1 MVFPDPRMLI
11 IGMILNGME
20 TSTYTHKSFSGFT
33 FIELILYIGILS
45 MVMVGLM
52 YFVFDITSSSTK
64 SNATSEVEYATRFAV
79 ERIQREIIGAVAI
92 NTTQSTFGSTPG
104 RLSLQTASPDTNP
117 TIIQL
122 VGTSIVIKQGAYATQ
137 TITTPLVEVM
147 NTTFYNLSRVGSP
160 EVVQFLVSGRRL
172 NPQSVEEFQASTTIT
187 STATL
192 RQ

>member
-1 MVFPDPRMLI
+1 
-11 IGMILNGME
+11 
-20 TSTYTHKSFSGFT
+20 
-33 FIELILYIGILS
+33 

-64 SNATSEVEYATRFAV
+64 SNALSEVEYATRFAA
-79 ERIQREIIGAVAI
+79 ERIQREIIGAAAFNVA
-92 NTTQSTFGSTPG
+92 QSTFGSTPG
-104 RLSLQTASPDTNP
+104 RLSLQTVSADTNP

-122 VGTSIVIKQGAYATQ
+122 VGRSIVIKQGAHATQ

-147 NTTFYNLSRVGSP
+147 STTFYNLSRVGSP
-160 EVVQFLVSGRRL
+160 EVIQFTVSGRRL
-172 NPQSVEEFQASTTIT
+172 NPQSMEEFQASTTLT